1 MSRVRSSSSMM
12 RKRGWQAA
20 TTMCEWGFKNLFMLS
35 GGLKVI
41 AQTFPEG
48 MTTGSIPASC
58 LPSPR
63 ATAGR
68 KRSTPRQLFLPA
80 DRRWR
85 FTSDDLANIQTH
97 LEEVLIPSDTNS
109 RFSSRMST
117 SSAHSKASSARMS
130 QQASSL
136 AGSESARSQNSRP
149 WK

>member
-1 MSRVRSSSSMM
+1 M

-48 MTTGSIPASC
+48 MTNRLPPGVK

-68 KRSTPRQLFLPA
+68 KRSPQTVVPASRQEVEVHLRRPGQHPDTPGGGCSFPQTPTAGSAAACLPA
-80 DRRWR
+80 VPTPKRPVSDESTGILPGR
-85 FTSDDLANIQTH
+85 F
-97 LEEVLIPSDTNS
+97 
-109 RFSSRMST
+109 
-117 SSAHSKASSARMS
+117 
-130 QQASSL
+130 
-136 AGSESARSQNSRP
+136 
-149 WK
+149 